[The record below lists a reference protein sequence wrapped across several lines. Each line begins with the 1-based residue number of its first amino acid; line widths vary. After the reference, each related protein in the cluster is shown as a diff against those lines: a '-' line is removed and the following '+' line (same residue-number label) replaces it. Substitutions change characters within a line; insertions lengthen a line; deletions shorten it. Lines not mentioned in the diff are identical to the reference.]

1 VVVIRAE
8 VDETGH
14 VRKEAVIESVHPIVD
29 GAALAAVKQ
38 WTFEPKLCDG
48 KRLAQSQ
55 DWMFIST
62 AEFCRAPGDSG
73 FSS

>member
-1 VVVIRAE
+1 ME
-8 VDETGH
+8 
-14 VRKEAVIESVHPIVD
+14 
-29 GAALAAVKQ
+29 
-38 WTFEPKLCDG
+38 

>member
-1 VVVIRAE
+1 MIRAE

-38 WTFEPKLCDG
+38 WTFEPQLCDG
-48 KRLAQSQ
+48 KAVS
-55 DWMFIST
+55 
-62 AEFCRAPGDSG
+62 
-73 FSS
+73 